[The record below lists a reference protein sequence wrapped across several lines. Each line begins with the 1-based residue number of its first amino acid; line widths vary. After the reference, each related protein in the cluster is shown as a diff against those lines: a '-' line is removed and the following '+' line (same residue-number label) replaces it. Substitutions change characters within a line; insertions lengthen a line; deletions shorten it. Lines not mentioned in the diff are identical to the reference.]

1 MDTSIQYGSMA
12 HHPGIHALVLDW
24 GYSVSEATTRQWL
37 DAILES
43 PDHQIFVAVS
53 GDLVVGWAVAEKRIT
68 LAQGLVT
75 EISALV
81 VSSGFRRSGLGKRL
95 VNAVEQWSL
104 SMGLHR
110 LVVRSNVSRVES
122 HEFYPSIGF
131 ELTKTS
137 HVYTRDLVNSDQ

>member
-1 MDTSIQYGSMA
+1 
-12 HHPGIHALVLDW
+12 
-24 GYSVSEATTRQWL
+24 
-37 DAILES
+37 
-43 PDHQIFVAVS
+43 
-53 GDLVVGWAVAEKRIT
+53 VAEKRIT